1 MFVMMS
7 WVSFF
12 VPPVTDDD
20 DNADAEVDDV
30 DDDGADD
37 DNDDNADGNADVKE
51 NWWFQSALLSN
62 IKHST

>member
-37 DNDDNADGNADVKE
+37 DNDDKADGNADVKE
-51 NWWFQSALLSN
+51 NW
-62 IKHST
+62 